1 MSSYFNKG
9 DFSAQHVASSY
20 QKEKDEMP
28 RKSRILVSLLDS
40 SSTRRILHDD
50 PTSAR
55 HVFRDQLI
63 WFQE

>member
-28 RKSRILVSLLDS
+28 RKSRILEVS
-40 SSTRRILHDD
+40 RRTLHDD
-50 PTSAR
+50 PTSALDMCLEISWSG
-55 HVFRDQLI
+55 FKNKQKS
-63 WFQE
+63 